1 MTAVMDRVCKEALEL
16 PLDQRFTVVHR
27 ILEQSDECLN
37 PEDVEREWD
46 GVVRERIAQYDCGQA
61 KTRSASDVFSAL
73 APRKNKVSNFLI

>member
-27 ILEQSDECLN
+27 ILELSDECLDT
-37 PEDVEREWD
+37 EEVEREWD
-46 GVVRERIAQYDCGQA
+46 GVIRERIERYDAGQA

-73 APRKNKVSNFLI
+73 DKRLDG